1 MSRNFLQIYTPLFR
15 KNLLDAYYPCFGYVN
30 AKDYYSLCCTF
41 NVMKELRKKLLAELF
56 KNSRRSD
63 RELAKTLGSSQP
75 TITRARHKIERE
87 GIIRNYTIVPD
98 WRKIGF
104 NILALT
110 FVKMHPELLSE
121 ELIGKVKQYAAKFPN
136 SIFASTGEGLGM
148 TGVIVSFHED
158 YRDYAQKLS
167 LFRMDWGKY
176 MEDIKSFTIV
186 TGEGEIKEF
195 SFTYLAHALLS

>member
-1 MSRNFLQIYTPLFR
+1 
-15 KNLLDAYYPCFGYVN
+15 
-30 AKDYYSLCCTF
+30 
-41 NVMKELRKKLLAELF
+41 MKELRKKLLAELF

-121 ELIGKVKQYAAKFPN
+121 ELIGKVKQYAAKFPD

-186 TGEGEIKEF
+186 TGEGKIKEF